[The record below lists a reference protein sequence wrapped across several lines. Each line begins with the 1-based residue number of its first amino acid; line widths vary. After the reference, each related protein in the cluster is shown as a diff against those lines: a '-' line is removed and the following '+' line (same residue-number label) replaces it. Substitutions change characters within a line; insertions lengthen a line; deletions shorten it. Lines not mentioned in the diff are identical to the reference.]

1 MNNERGETNK
11 KHHIMKKLL
20 LNLLLVLGVV
30 GFSACSVSDNPVDP
44 TPTPGGP
51 SLLEKYYFSIVD
63 ATYVD
68 AAMPTPTITSGIGGI
83 TMNGQAI
90 AGGSNIVTITTQTEY
105 EKFFVGV
112 KNVNGYWEVAPV
124 AEGNGAANS
133 AVKTDNGYLIP
144 ILYSVLFDTNVT
156 ILVSAKTKSGE
167 YTKIT
172 EFPISFVETKSGD
185 LEINLSFNN
194 EKDIDLH
201 LYTPSGKHIY
211 FGDRGGS
218 VNTSEGIVEFGLDK
232 DSNAGC
238 NIDGLNNENI
248 FIPEILVEDGEYI
261 VQVDMWSNCDRSI
274 ATSWA
279 VLARYNKELLNNVV
293 EGYGNPAIGEYPV
306 GAGNRDHTTVMKF
319 TINRSNRA
327 KPAGQFVN
335 WNSFKP
341 YPIDDIASM
350 KVEEESWR

>member
-1 MNNERGETNK
+1 
-11 KHHIMKKLL
+11 MKKLL

-124 AEGNGAANS
+124 AEGSGAANS

-279 VLARYNKELLNNVV
+279 AEQGIPEPVWKVLCQRQ
-293 EGYGNPAIGEYPV
+293 
-306 GAGNRDHTTVMKF
+306 
-319 TINRSNRA
+319 RA
-327 KPAGQFVN
+327 P
-335 WNSFKP
+335 
-341 YPIDDIASM
+341 
-350 KVEEESWR
+350 